1 MATEEKER
9 EVLFQGTGYRICKMN
24 DLNVVLEREGEGGAY
39 SFVGYY
45 ACIVKALKALVQRD
59 ILIDRSV
66 VLGLETYLKQIETQ
80 NQTILNDID
89 RHMAGGVVATE
100 SDDEDDLFN

>member
-24 DLNVVLEREGEGGAY
+24 DLNVVLEREGEGGSY
-39 SFVGYY
+39 TFVGYY

-59 ILIDRSV
+59 VLIDRSV
-66 VLGLETYLKQIETQ
+66 ILGVKTYLKQIETQ

-89 RHMAGGVVATE
+89 RHMAGGAVATE
-100 SDDEDDLFN
+100 SDDEDYLFN

>member
-24 DLNVVLEREGEGGAY
+24 DLNVVLEREGEGGTYA
-39 SFVGYY
+39 FVGYY

-66 VLGLETYLKQIETQ
+66 ILGVKTYLKQIETQ

-89 RHMAGGVVATE
+89 RHMAGGAVATE
-100 SDDEDDLFN
+100 SDEDDDLFN

>member
-9 EVLFQGTGYRICKMN
+9 EVLFQGTDYRICKMN
-24 DLNVVLEREGEGGAY
+24 DLNVVLEREGEGGSY
-39 SFVGYY
+39 TFVGYY